1 LANSINRIRTIALVG
16 QAGSGK
22 TSLAEALLTKAGA
35 VRTSGTVER
44 GTTVCDY
51 APGEKQLRHS
61 LKLAVATFESKLD
74 GEPIRVHML
83 DTPGYADFAGH
94 ALPALAAVETA
105 AIVINAQNGI
115 EMMTSRFMQ
124 YAEKRGLDRLIIVN
138 KIDATNVD
146 CERLLDRIQQ
156 TFGKECLPLNLP
168 AGDRSRVSDCFF
180 APSGEADFS
189 SVEEAH
195 RRLVEQVVE
204 VDERLTEQYLEKG
217 EVTPEELHEP
227 LEQAMREGH
236 LIPVVFTSAK
246 TGAGIAELLEV
257 IVKLLANPTEGNPA
271 VYEREE
277 GSGKREALTASPDI
291 HKHALA
297 HVFKIETDPY
307 IGRLAVFR
315 VHQGRLTPNMQ
326 LYIGEGRK
334 PIKPAHLY
342 MLRGKTQTEVQEA
355 LPGDICAIARIDE
368 IQFDQILHDSPEDAH
383 LHARPL
389 ELPTSVFGLAV
400 MPKKRQDEQKVSDV
414 LHKIAAEDPC
424 FRIEH
429 NSQTNETVMRGLGE
443 MHLKAV
449 LDKMSSQYRIELD
462 THPPSV
468 PFRETIAAKADG
480 HSRHKKQTGGAG
492 QFGEVFLKVEPLPRG
507 KGFEFVNA
515 VKGGTIPSQFIPSV
529 EKGVRNVLEA
539 GFVAGFPLQDV
550 RVIVYDGKTHPVDS
564 KDVAFMSAGRKAFLD
579 ALAKAHPIVLEPI
592 VNVEIVAPEERMGD
606 IAGEISAHR
615 GQIRGSDSSRPGV
628 LQITA
633 QAPLSELEQFP
644 ARLKSLTAG
653 RGSYSLE
660 FSHYEPAP
668 LQLQQKLQ
676 AAHRPQ
682 AEADW
687 LARKNYRNCN
697 YTYDYRPAAA
707 GGSAR
712 GCGRAVSARRVMR
725 KGARF

>member
-1 LANSINRIRTIALVG
+1 MPNSISSIRTIALVG

-22 TSLAEALLTKAGA
+22 TTLAECLLAKAGA
-35 VRTSGTVER
+35 VHAAGSVER

-51 APGEKQLRHS
+51 APGEKQLHHS
-61 LKLAVATFESKLD
+61 LKLAVASFESKLNGD
-74 GEPIRVHML
+74 TTRIHLL
-83 DTPGYADFAGH
+83 DTPGYPDFAGH

-115 EMMTSRFMQ
+115 EMMTTRFMQ
-124 YAEKRGLDRLIIVN
+124 YAEKRGLDRMIIVN
-138 KIDATNVD
+138 KIDSPTVD
-146 CERLLDRIQQ
+146 CEALLARIQQ
-156 TFGKECLPLNLP
+156 TFGQECLPLNLP

-189 SVEEAH
+189 SVEDAH
-195 RRLVEQVVE
+195 KKLIEQVVE
-204 VDERLTEQYLEKG
+204 VDEKLMETYLEKG

-227 LEQAMREGH
+227 LERALREGH
-236 LIPVVFTSAK
+236 LIPVVFTSAR
-246 TGAGIAELLEV
+246 TGAGIAELLDV
-257 IVKLLANPTEGNPA
+257 IVKLLANPTEGNPP
-271 VYEREE
+271 VYMSIPTGTDGDIEE
-277 GSGKREALTASPDI
+277 LTANPDPD
-291 HKHALA
+291 KHALA

-326 LYIGEGRK
+326 LYIGDGRK

-355 LPGDICAIARIDE
+355 VPGDICAIARIEE

-383 LHARPL
+383 LHTRSL

-400 MPKKRQDEQKVSDV
+400 MARKRQDEQKVSDV

-429 NSQTNETVMRGLGE
+429 SSQTNETVMRGLGE

-449 LDKMSSQYRIELD
+449 LDKMASQYKIELD

-468 PFRETIAAKADG
+468 PFRETIAGKADG

-492 QFGEVFLKVEPLPRG
+492 QFGEVFLKIEPLPRG

-529 EKGVRNVLEA
+529 EKGVRNVLET

-579 ALAKAHPIVLEPI
+579 ALAKARPIVLEPI
-592 VNVEIVAPEERMGD
+592 VNVDIVTPEDKMGD
-606 IAGEISAHR
+606 IAGELSAHR
-615 GQIRGSDSSRPGV
+615 GQIRGSDSPRPGL

-644 ARLKSLTAG
+644 ARLKSITAG

-668 LQLQQKLQ
+668 PLLQQKLQ

-682 AEADW
+682 AEAD
-687 LARKNYRNCN
+687 
-697 YTYDYRPAAA
+697 
-707 GGSAR
+707 
-712 GCGRAVSARRVMR
+712 
-725 KGARF
+725 